1 MPIPVP
7 DGISL
12 QMRDLFS
19 SNSCSVFFSYLSCC
33 CCQACLFLTF
43 SGPSET
49 FSTLSAVESHRQTG
63 GWQLRLEN
71 CNPPTTE
78 TLRHI
83 GYLLLSHL
91 RLRAIVRNNLRKK
104 LK

>member
-33 CCQACLFLTF
+33 CFQACLFLTF

-49 FSTLSAVESHRQTG
+49 FSTLSALESHRQTG

-71 CNPPTTE
+71 CNTPTNE
-78 TLRHI
+78 TLRHVCC
-83 GYLLLSHL
+83 LQHSRL
-91 RLRAIVRNNLRKK
+91 RLRAIAKK
-104 LK
+104 